1 MFKKL
6 SLFLLTVFLTVNCYS
21 DKGIIT
27 VQERC
32 QIAYKN
38 LELLNNQNREIFI
51 REDGKL
57 RKLYYSEILAQR
69 AENQAII
76 DKFCTQRVEEKTSD
90 SEKYQTRQTGIG
102 EPSTISALKKALMAG
117 DIEEARTLLDIAM
130 LDYKIEKAIR
140 DFLDKEDFD
149 GALSELN
156 NAKNNTQDSKNITNT
171 PWVFNTNG
179 QGNSTSTGGRKASDS
194 SKNEPHGDGGR
205 ALEKAEKDIA
215 KLQDKLDKGGLSRA
229 EKKQI
234 ATKIRNIKRT
244 AKDKQNG
251 ENHSMKGK

>member
-1 MFKKL
+1 MFKKFFVF
-6 SLFLLTVFLTVNCYS
+6 LFTVFLTVNCYS

-38 LELLNNQNREIFI
+38 LQLLNNPQRQIFI
-51 REDGKL
+51 REEGKL

-69 AENQAII
+69 AENQEII
-76 DKFCTQRVEEKTSD
+76 AKFCTQRVEEKTSD
-90 SEKYQTRQTGIG
+90 SEKYQTRQAGIG

-130 LDYKIEKAIR
+130 LDYKIEQAIR

-171 PWVFNTNG
+171 PWVFNTNSQADSG
-179 QGNSTSTGGRKASDS
+179 SAGGRKASDS
-194 SKNEPHGDGGR
+194 SKNEQHGDGGR
-205 ALEKAEKDIA
+205 ALEKARKANE
-215 KLQDKLDKGGLSRA
+215 KLQEKLDRGNLSRA
-229 EKKQI
+229 EKK
-234 ATKIRNIKRT
+234 KIRQKMKNIRDDAQSK
-244 AKDKQNG
+244 KGG